1 MKQARQH
8 PAQPSAFE
16 HLLAACTSAS
26 FFQTPSRQSYVSLPN
41 GSATPIY
48 SEQFRSWV
56 LKQAADQALPVPSPF
71 RLAHVLRHHDNI
83 LQSSAAP
90 GTTVHNRIAIQPD
103 GCIYL
108 DLQTAENEAIEVT
121 RKNWTRI
128 HHHPATFRRHE
139 LNLPLPVPTFSKA
152 TTTQLLAKSM
162 GLTEVD
168 ANPLANWLTM
178 ALLPNVAAPILVIT
192 GEARIEAARLLRNII
207 DPVVHPL
214 FPLPVTEGQL
224 GQLAQWNNVLA
235 FDAGPYITEG
245 RKSALRRI
253 RRGVP
258 VRLREVS
265 RRQSPIYETTQRPIL
280 IAADAA
286 VEIEKN
292 QINIEINQCHEV
304 PLDQLLGALL
314 NQLVRALKQ
323 IEAPVEPWHIDHS
336 QLHNI
341 PQHVQYATASKPFT

>member
-8 PAQPSAFE
+8 PAEPSAFE
-16 HLLAACTSAS
+16 QLLTACTFAS
-26 FFQTPSRQSYVSLPN
+26 FFLTPSRQSHASLPD

-48 SEQFRSWV
+48 SEKFRGWV
-56 LKQAADQALPVPSPF
+56 LKQAADQALPVPSPA

-83 LQSSAAP
+83 LQ
-90 GTTVHNRIAIQPD
+90 TTGVPSTAVHNRIAIQPD
-103 GCIYL
+103 GTIYL
-108 DLQTAENEAIEVT
+108 DLQAENEAIEIS
-121 RKNWTRI
+121 RHNWTRT
-128 HHHPATFRRHE
+128 HQHPATFRRHE
-139 LNLPLPVPTFSKA
+139 LNLPLPGPTFSKA

-162 GLTEVD
+162 GLTEEQ

-235 FDAGPYITEG
+235 FDAGPYITEA

-258 VRLREVS
+258 VRIREVS

-280 IAADAA
+280 IADDAA

-292 QINIEINQCHEV
+292 QINIEINQCHEA

-314 NQLVRALKQ
+314 NQLVGALKQ
-323 IEAPVEPWHIDHS
+323 LQAPIQPWHFDDV
-336 QLHNI
+336 QLRSVSLS
-341 PQHVQYATASKPFT
+341 VQYATASKPFT

>member
-8 PAQPSAFE
+8 PAEPTAFE
-16 HLLAACTSAS
+16 QLLTACTIAW
-26 FFQTPSRQSYVSLPN
+26 FFLTPNRQSYASLPD

-48 SEQFRSWV
+48 SELFRGWI
-56 LKQAADQALPVPSPF
+56 LNRAADLALPVPSPA
-71 RLAHVLRHHDNI
+71 RLARVLRHHDNI
-83 LQSSAAP
+83 LQTSSASSTA
-90 GTTVHNRIAIQPD
+90 VHNRIAVQPN
-103 GCIYL
+103 GTIYL
-108 DLQTAENEAIEVT
+108 DLQTENEAIEVT
-121 RKNWTRI
+121 RHNWTRT
-128 HHHPATFRRHE
+128 HRHPATFRRHD
-139 LNLPLPVPTFSKA
+139 LNLPLPIPTVSKS
-152 TTTQLLAKSM
+152 TITQLLAKSM
-162 GLTEVD
+162 ALTEEQ

-207 DPVVHPL
+207 DPVIHPL

-258 VRLREVS
+258 VRVREVS
-265 RRQSPIYETTQRPIL
+265 RRQSSIYETTQRPIL

-292 QINIEINQCHEV
+292 QINIEINQCHQA
-304 PLDQLLGALL
+304 PLGQLLGALL
-314 NQLVRALKQ
+314 NQLVGALKQ
-323 IEAPVEPWHIDHS
+323 IEAPSESWRIEEV
-336 QLHNI
+336 QLPRVPI
-341 PQHVQYATASKPFT
+341 PVQYATASKPFT

>member
-1 MKQARQH
+1 MKQASQH
-8 PAQPSAFE
+8 SAEPSAFDQ
-16 HLLAACTSAS
+16 LLAACTSAS
-26 FFQTPSRQSYVSLPN
+26 FFLTPSRQSYASLPD
-41 GSATPIY
+41 GSAIPIY
-48 SEQFRSWV
+48 SEQFRGWV
-56 LKQAADQALPVPSPF
+56 LKQAADQALPIPSPF

-83 LQSSAAP
+83 LQTTGAP
-90 GTTVHNRIAIQPD
+90 SIAVHNRIAVQPD
-103 GCIYL
+103 GTIYL
-108 DLQTAENEAIEVT
+108 DLQSENEAIEIT
-121 RKNWTRI
+121 GHNWT
-128 HHHPATFRRHE
+128 HTHQHSATFRRHE

-162 GLTEVD
+162 GLTELD
-168 ANPLANWLTM
+168 ANPLANWLTL
-178 ALLPNVAAPILVIT
+178 ALLPNVEAPILVIT

-214 FPLPVTEGQL
+214 FPLPVTENQL
-224 GQLAQWNNVLA
+224 GQLAQWNSVLA

-258 VRLREVS
+258 VRIREVS

-292 QINIEINQCHEV
+292 QINIEINQCHEA

-323 IEAPVEPWHIDHS
+323 IEAPNEAWQIDDSKLHS
-336 QLHNI
+336 I
-341 PQHVQYATASKPFT
+341 PIHVQYATANKPFT

>member
-1 MKQARQH
+1 MKQASQH
-8 PAQPSAFE
+8 PVEPTAFE
-16 HLLAACTSAS
+16 QLLAACTRAM
-26 FFQTPSRQSYVSLPN
+26 FFLTPSRQSYVSLPD
-41 GSATPIY
+41 GSATPVY
-48 SEQFRSWV
+48 SEHFRGWV
-56 LKQAADQALPVPSPF
+56 LNQAAEQALPIPSPY

-83 LQSSAAP
+83 LQTSAVP
-90 GTTVHNRIAIQPD
+90 SRHVHNRIAVQPD
-103 GCIYL
+103 GTIYL
-108 DLQTAENEAIEVT
+108 DLQTENEAIEISG
-121 RKNWTRI
+121 RNWTRT
-128 HHHPATFRRHE
+128 HQHPATFRRQD
-139 LNLPLPVPTFSKA
+139 LNLPLPVPALSKA

-162 GLTEVD
+162 GLTEVA
-168 ANPLANWLTM
+168 ANPLTNWLTM

-235 FDAGPYITEG
+235 FDAGPYITEA

-258 VRLREVS
+258 VRIREVS

-292 QINIEINQCHEV
+292 QINIEINQCQEL

-314 NQLVRALKQ
+314 NQLVGALKQ
-323 IEAPVEPWHIDHS
+323 IEAPIETWQIEDV
-336 QLHNI
+336 QLHRAPI
-341 PQHVQYATASKPFT
+341 PAQYTTANKPFT

>member
-1 MKQARQH
+1 MKQASQH
-8 PAQPSAFE
+8 PAQPSAFDQ
-16 HLLAACTSAS
+16 LLAACTSAS
-26 FFQTPSRQSYVSLPN
+26 FFLTPSRQSYASLPD
-41 GSATPIY
+41 GSAIPIY
-48 SEQFRSWV
+48 SEQFRGWV
-56 LKQAADQALPVPSPF
+56 LKQAADHALPIPSPF
-71 RLAHVLRHHDNI
+71 RLAHVLRHHENI
-83 LQSSAAP
+83 VQTTAAAS
-90 GTTVHNRIAIQPD
+90 TAVHNRIAVQPD
-103 GCIYL
+103 GTIYL
-108 DLQTAENEAIEVT
+108 DLQTENEAIEIT
-121 RKNWTRI
+121 GHNWTRT
-128 HHHPATFRRHE
+128 HQHPATFRRHE

-152 TTTQLLAKSM
+152 TTAQLLAKSM
-162 GLTEVD
+162 GLTELD
-168 ANPLANWLTM
+168 ASPLTHWLTL

-224 GQLAQWNNVLA
+224 GQLAQWNSVLA

-258 VRLREVS
+258 VRIREVS

-292 QINIEINQCHEV
+292 QINIEINQCHEA

-314 NQLVRALKQ
+314 NQLVRVLKQ
-323 IEAPVEPWHIDHS
+323 IEAPSESWQIDDA
-336 QLHNI
+336 QLHNVPI
-341 PQHVQYATASKPFT
+341 QVQYATAGKPFT

>member
-1 MKQARQH
+1 MKQARQNQAE
-8 PAQPSAFE
+8 PTAFE
-16 HLLAACTSAS
+16 QLLAACTKAM
-26 FFQTPSRQSYVSLPN
+26 FFLTPSRQSYASLPD

-48 SEQFRSWV
+48 SEHFRGWV
-56 LKQAADQALPVPSPF
+56 LKQAADQALPIPSPY

-83 LQSSAAP
+83 LQTSGVPSTA
-90 GTTVHNRIAIQPD
+90 VHSRIAVQPD
-103 GCIYL
+103 GTIHL
-108 DLQTAENEAIEVT
+108 DLQIENEAIEIT
-121 RKNWTRI
+121 GHTWTRTLY
-128 HHHPATFRRHE
+128 HPATFRRHE

-162 GLTEVD
+162 GLTEVA
-168 ANPLANWLTM
+168 ANPLTNWLTM

-245 RKSALRRI
+245 RKSALRRV

-258 VRLREVS
+258 VRIREVS

-280 IAADAA
+280 IAADAP

-292 QINIEINQCHEV
+292 QINIEINQCHDA

-314 NQLVRALKQ
+314 NQLVGALKQ
-323 IEAPVEPWHIDHS
+323 IEAPIEPWHIDNV
-336 QLHNI
+336 QLRSI
-341 PQHVQYATASKPFT
+341 PIPAQYTTASKPFT

>member
-1 MKQARQH
+1 M
-8 PAQPSAFE
+8 PS
-16 HLLAACTSAS
+16 
-26 FFQTPSRQSYVSLPN
+26 
-41 GSATPIY
+41 
-48 SEQFRSWV
+48 
-56 LKQAADQALPVPSPF
+56 
-71 RLAHVLRHHDNI
+71 
-83 LQSSAAP
+83 
-90 GTTVHNRIAIQPD
+90 TTVHNRIAIQPD
-103 GCIYL
+103 GTIYL
-108 DLQTAENEAIEVT
+108 DLQSENEAIEIT
-121 RKNWTRI
+121 GHNWTRTQQ
-128 HHHPATFRRHE
+128 HPATFRRHE
-139 LNLPLPVPTFSKA
+139 LNLALPVPTFSKT

-178 ALLPNVAAPILVIT
+178 ALLPNATAPILVIT

-224 GQLAQWNNVLA
+224 GQLAQWNSVLA

-258 VRLREVS
+258 VRIREVS

-292 QINIEINQCHEV
+292 QINIEINQCLEV

-314 NQLVRALKQ
+314 NQLVIALKQ
-323 IEAPVEPWHIDHS
+323 IEAPSEYWQIDS
-336 QLHNI
+336 AQLHNI
-341 PQHVQYATASKPFT
+341 PIQIQYATASKPFT

>member
-1 MKQARQH
+1 MKQARQS
-8 PAQPSAFE
+8 PAEPTAFE
-16 HLLAACTSAS
+16 QLLTACTFAS
-26 FFQTPSRQSYVSLPN
+26 FFLTPSRQSHASLPD

-48 SEQFRSWV
+48 SEQFRGWV
-56 LKQAADQALPVPSPF
+56 LKQAADHALAVPSPA
-71 RLAHVLRHHDNI
+71 RLAHVLRHHDNV
-83 LQSSAAP
+83 LQSTGLPSTA
-90 GTTVHNRIAIQPD
+90 VHNRIAIQPD
-103 GCIYL
+103 GTIYL
-108 DLQTAENEAIEVT
+108 DLQTAENEAIEIS
-121 RKNWTRI
+121 RHNWTRTHQ
-128 HHHPATFRRHE
+128 HHATFRRHE
-139 LNLPLPVPTFSKA
+139 LNLPLPVPTFTKA

-162 GLTEVD
+162 ALTEEQ
-168 ANPLANWLTM
+168 ANPLTNWLTM
-178 ALLPNVAAPILVIT
+178 ALLPNVVAPILVIT

-235 FDAGPYITEG
+235 FDASPYITEA

-258 VRLREVS
+258 VRIREVS

-292 QINIEINQCHEV
+292 QINIEINQCHEA

-314 NQLVRALKQ
+314 NQLVGALKQ
-323 IEAPVEPWHIDHS
+323 IEAPIASWQMDDV
-336 QLHNI
+336 QLHSVPI
-341 PQHVQYATASKPFT
+341 YAQTASASKPFT

>member
-8 PAQPSAFE
+8 PAEPSAFE
-16 HLLAACTSAS
+16 QLLSACTIAS
-26 FFQTPSRQSYVSLPN
+26 FFLTPSRQSYASLPD
-41 GSATPIY
+41 GSATPVY
-48 SEQFRSWV
+48 SEQFRGWV
-56 LKQAADQALPVPSPF
+56 LKQAADHALPIPSPF
-71 RLAHVLRHHDNI
+71 RLAHVLRHQDNI
-83 LQSSAAP
+83 LQTNGVKS
-90 GTTVHNRIAIQPD
+90 TTVHNRIAVQPD
-103 GCIYL
+103 GTIYL
-108 DLQTAENEAIEVT
+108 DLQTENEAIEIT
-121 RKNWTRI
+121 RHNWTRT
-128 HHHPATFRRHE
+128 HQHPATFRRHE
-139 LNLPLPVPTFSKA
+139 LNLPLPFPAFSKA
-152 TTTQLLAKSM
+152 TITQLLAKSM

-224 GQLAQWNNVLA
+224 GQLAQCNNVLA

-245 RKSALRRI
+245 RKSALRRM
-253 RRGVP
+253 RRGAP
-258 VRLREVS
+258 VRVREVS

-292 QINIEINQCHEV
+292 QINIEINQCHQA
-304 PLDQLLGALL
+304 PLGQLLGALL
-314 NQLVRALKQ
+314 NQLVGALKQ
-323 IEAPVEPWHIDHS
+323 IEAPSESWQIEEV
-336 QLHNI
+336 QLPRFPI
-341 PQHVQYATASKPFT
+341 PVQYATASKPFT

>member
-1 MKQARQH
+1 MKQASQH
-8 PAQPSAFE
+8 PAEPTAFE
-16 HLLAACTSAS
+16 QLLAACTVAS
-26 FFQTPSRQSYVSLPN
+26 FFLTPSRQSYVSLPD
-41 GSATPIY
+41 GSATPVY
-48 SEQFRSWV
+48 SEQFRGWV
-56 LKQAADQALPVPSPF
+56 LKQAADHVLPIPSPF

-83 LQSSAAP
+83 VQTNGVPSTA
-90 GTTVHNRIAIQPD
+90 VHNRIAVQPD
-103 GCIYL
+103 GTIYL
-108 DLQTAENEAIEVT
+108 DLQSENEAIEIT
-121 RKNWTRI
+121 GHNWTRT
-128 HHHPATFRRHE
+128 HQHPATFRRHQ
-139 LNLPLPVPTFSKA
+139 LNLPLPVPTVSKA

-258 VRLREVS
+258 VRIREVS

-292 QINIEINQCHEV
+292 QINIEINQCHQA

-314 NQLVRALKQ
+314 NQLVKALKQ
-323 IEAPVEPWHIDHS
+323 IEAPGESWQIDDAH
-336 QLHNI
+336 LHNI
-341 PQHVQYATASKPFT
+341 PIQVQYATANKPFT